1 MANPYL
7 PNWEYVPD
15 GEPRVFGERIYVYG
29 SHDVV
34 DSDSF
39 CDYILKVWSAPVE
52 NPSQWTCHGISFRT
66 RSKIDNPSDVDW
78 SEKQLY
84 APDVVYKDGKYYLYA
99 YILDSK
105 GCVAVSDKP
114 EGPFKLISQYKYNI
128 PNHYDKG
135 TFIDPGVLVDDDG
148 RVYVYCGYLGSYMC
162 ELNPDNMYEVID
174 GSYQENIIPVEEPFE
189 FFEACS
195 PRKVGDTY
203 YLIYSPKR
211 GCRLAYATSDKP
223 TGPFKYRGFIVDNGI
238 DYPGGNDHG
247 SICKI
252 KDQWYVFYH
261 RMTNG
266 TLFSRRGCVEKIEIL
281 PDGSIPTVEM
291 TSLGFE
297 DSLNPYDI
305 TLAETACVL
314 KGNDDKILI
323 TEFDSFTRVITK
335 IIDGCVMGWKYFDFG
350 DDYSSKTMTLELKV
364 IPRGCRSRVHVHIDS
379 EDGEKIGV
387 IDVGYGDRIARGEVK
402 LVTGRH
408 SLFFVVEEGHTGWS
422 KDAFLHREL
431 FDLEAFVFRK

>member
-1 MANPYL
+1 MLNEL
-7 PNWEYVPD
+7 
-15 GEPRVFGERIYVYG
+15 
-29 SHDVV
+29 
-34 DSDSF
+34 
-39 CDYILKVWSAPVE
+39 
-52 NPSQWTCHGISFRT
+52 
-66 RSKIDNPSDVDW
+66 
-78 SEKQLY
+78 
-84 APDVVYKDGKYYLYA
+84 
-99 YILDSK
+99 
-105 GCVAVSDKP
+105 
-114 EGPFKLISQYKYNI
+114 KLIQ
-128 PNHYDKG
+128 
-135 TFIDPGVLVDDDG
+135 IDFAFV
-148 RVYVYCGYLGSYMC
+148 
-162 ELNPDNMYEVID
+162 
-174 GSYQENIIPVEEPFE
+174 
-189 FFEACS
+189 S
-195 PRKVGDTY
+195 PATMKLWKKR
-203 YLIYSPKR
+203 LKR
-211 GCRLAYATSDKP
+211 GGVTSLGGIKSVGTTGAPMDKELID
-223 TGPFKYRGFIVDNGI
+223 FFVDNGI

-266 TLFSRRGCVEKIEIL
+266 TIFSRRGCVEKIEIL

-408 SLFFVVEEGHTGWS
+408 SLFFVVEEGHTGWA